1 MQGQNFK
8 KVQVAFVFVVV
19 FFFMVQLNLYT
30 MVILGTEENGREV

>member
-19 FFFMVQLNLYT
+19 FFMVQLNLYT
-30 MVILGTEENGREV
+30 RVILGTEENGREV